1 MNSVGPS
8 NRPVN
13 YEPAEK
19 IPDKGLIGRAATSL
33 VVDTIPII
41 KQCEIFASLKP
52 DLTGTTPFQEAMT
65 LAGCSGMVNAGFNI
79 ADSISDATLANTELS
94 KAVHGLDAT
103 RNILDIS
110 LGATKAITAGFSL
123 AAVNTTTS
131 VVTNGLSTLKS
142 IGGPIAIGF
151 FSLLAIPKCIVA
163 NRSIFVKDVLKKSG
177 VKGLEKLFKDEPAA
191 LEVALPELFK
201 KLKSGDEITAK
212 MVDAAL
218 KDLNKAIIINIAS
231 AAIGILAIV
240 LGVLGAIFTSG
251 IAPLAILITSFVISV
266 IVGGFDIIA
275 LIDKLKKSIKL
286 TTKDA
291 VLQTITM
298 VIAVAA
304 IVISAAFVP
313 CGAIMAAGVA
323 SGVFLA
329 AIPAASMIAMKA
341 KEVKEAKLA
350 YERRKEFE
358 KRLYPSR
365 KKKKINY

>member
-1 MNSVGPS
+1 MDSIGPS
-8 NRPVN
+8 NWPVK
-13 YEPAEK
+13 YEPAAK
-19 IPDKGLIGRAATSL
+19 TPDKGLIGRAATSA
-33 VVDTIPII
+33 VVNSIPII
-41 KQCEIFASLKP
+41 KQCEIFAAFKP
-52 DLTGTTPFQEAMT
+52 DLTGTTPFQEAMSI
-65 LAGCSGMVNAGFNI
+65 AGCGGMITGGFNI
-79 ADSISDATLANTELS
+79 ADSISDATSATTDLS

-103 RNILDIS
+103 RNIVDIS

-123 AAVNTTTS
+123 VAVNTTAS
-131 VVTNGLSTLKS
+131 AVTNGLSTLKS
-142 IGGPIAIGF
+142 IGGPIALGF

-163 NRSIFVKDVLKKSG
+163 NRSIFVKNVLKKSG

-201 KLKSGDEITAK
+201 RLKGGEEITAK
-212 MVDAAL
+212 MVDVAL

-231 AAIGILAIV
+231 AAIGVLAIV
-240 LGVLGAIFTSG
+240 LGVLGSIFTSG
-251 IAPLAILITSFVISV
+251 IGALVILITSFVISV
-266 IVGGFDIIA
+266 IVGGFDIVS
-275 LIDKLKKSIKL
+275 LIEKLKKSIKL

-304 IVISAAFVP
+304 IVISAVFAP

-350 YERRKEFE
+350 YERRRDFE
-358 KRLYPSR
+358 NRLYLFH
-365 KKKKINY
+365 KKK